1 MKNKWFT
8 YLLIVLVLLVWGLII
23 KRIISPAET
32 TFILQTSNTLQKDT
46 LITPSK
52 YTLLLNYQESFLH
65 TEYKPIKNRAKHINI
80 KKSVIAEVP
89 NVKYKGLIRNK
100 KNPQNTIVLLDIEN
114 KESYMKLNQVVLGI
128 KLLKFEEGKVL
139 ISKAGVKFEIVKSN
153 E

>member
-23 KRIISPAET
+23 SRVISPTEP
-32 TFILQTSNTLQKDT
+32 TSIKQSSKLLRTDT
-46 LITPSK
+46 LKTPSN

-65 TEYKPIKNRAKHINI
+65 SEYKPIKARTKHIPV
-80 KKSVIAEVP
+80 KKRANPVIP

-100 KNPQNTIVLLDIEN
+100 KNPQNTIVLMEIEN
-114 KESYMKLNQVVLGI
+114 TESYMKVNQVVLGI

-139 ISKAGVKFEIVKSN
+139 ISKDGVKFEIIKSD